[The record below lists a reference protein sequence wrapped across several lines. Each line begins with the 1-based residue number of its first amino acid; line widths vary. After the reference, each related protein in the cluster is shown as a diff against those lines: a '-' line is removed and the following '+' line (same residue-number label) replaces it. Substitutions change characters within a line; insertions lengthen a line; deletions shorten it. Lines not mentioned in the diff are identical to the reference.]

1 MTAGDPVVLFE
12 KRDGIAWLTLNR
24 PRAYNAID
32 LEARDL
38 LWTLLEVAALD
49 DEIGVV
55 VFRGAGER
63 AFSSGADLSDFGT
76 SPSLAES
83 RRARRERD
91 LWDRLAF
98 FEKPLIA
105 AVHGYALGAGCELSL
120 YCDFRIAS
128 DDALFGLP
136 EVSLGYLPSAGGTQ
150 TAPRLLGL
158 GRGLDLVLSGQPITA
173 HQALEWGLV
182 HQVVPRAELD
192 AAAEALA
199 HRLVAQPPG
208 ALRATKA
215 AVIRG
220 LDLWLDEGLQLE
232 AALRLQAIALAA
244 SRPAAG
250 STPAP

>member
-1 MTAGDPVVLFE
+1 MSAGDDVVLFE

-24 PRAYNAID
+24 PQAYNAID

-38 LWTLLEVAALD
+38 LWTLLEVVSLD
-49 DEIGVV
+49 DEVGVV
-55 VFRGAGER
+55 ICRGAGDR
-63 AFSSGADLSDFGT
+63 AFSSGADLTDFGT
-76 SPSLAES
+76 SPSYVEA

-128 DDALFGLP
+128 EDAQFGLP

-158 GRGLDLVLSGQPITA
+158 GRGLDMVLSGQPVSA
-173 HQALEWGLV
+173 RRALEWGLV
-182 HQVVPRAELD
+182 HQVVPRTDLD
-192 AAAEALA
+192 DAAEALA
-199 HRLVAQPPG
+199 RQLLAQPPS

-220 LDLWLDEGLQLE
+220 LDLKLDEGLKLE
-232 AALRLQAIALAA
+232 AALRL
-244 SRPAAG
+244 RR
-250 STPAP
+250 